1 MDLNIT
7 AVPSGR
13 PLSARFG
20 IGGAG
25 LGNLF
30 RAISDDAAHAALS
43 EAYAAGFR
51 YFDTSPAYGLGLS
64 ELRFGRFLRSVPRE
78 SFLLS
83 SKVGR
88 YMVPPRGETVD
99 RSPWAAPLNLKRVF
113 DYSYAGVMHSVE
125 QSVIRLGFEQ
135 IDILLLHDADRRH
148 HGAAYP
154 RVFAEAMAG
163 AYRALAELRQ
173 AGHVKA
179 IGVGVNDC
187 DVAADFVRAGD
198 FDCVMLAGRYT
209 LLQQPALDEFL
220 PLAVERGVQ
229 VIAVGVFNS
238 GILAQAPP
246 YRQAMYDYADATPE
260 IVQRATRIAG
270 ICARHGVAPQAAAVQ
285 FPLGHPAI
293 STVVLG
299 LSKTEHVHQSLDWV
313 AADIPHA
320 LWEELRQDGLLRPD
334 APLPAGRAPVGG

>member
-1 MDLNIT
+1 M
-7 AVPSGR
+7 
-13 PLSARFG
+13 
-20 IGGAG
+20 
-25 LGNLF
+25 
-30 RAISDDAAHAALS
+30 
-43 EAYAAGFR
+43 
-51 YFDTSPAYGLGLS
+51 
-64 ELRFGRFLRSVPRE
+64 
-78 SFLLS
+78 
-83 SKVGR
+83 
-88 YMVPPRGETVD
+88 
-99 RSPWAAPLNLKRVF
+99 F

-209 LLQQPALDEFL
+209 LLDQRALDEFL
-220 PLAVERGVQ
+220 PLAFERGVQ
-229 VIAVGVFNS
+229 VIAAGVFNS

-246 YRQAMYDYADATPE
+246 YRQAMFNYAEAAPE
-260 IVQRATRIAG
+260 IVERATRVAE
-270 ICARHGVAPQAAAVQ
+270 ICALHGVAPQAAAVQ

-299 LSKTEHVHQSLDWV
+299 MSKPEHVRQTLNWC
-313 AADIPHA
+313 AAEIPHA
-320 LWEELRQDGLLRPD
+320 LWEQLRQEGVLRPD
-334 APLPAGRAPVGG
+334 APLPRADNA